1 MAAMTSGET
10 QQLEKENSE
19 LIAKLDDQA
28 KELYDA
34 MEELTVLKAKEKG
47 NRGKA
52 FHEVQAKQK
61 KRQLE
66 KLR

>member
-52 FHEVQAKQK
+52 FTKSKQNRK
-61 KRQLE
+61 NDNWKS
-66 KLR
+66 